1 MADRSPGLRRT
12 VVVKVGSSTLV
23 DEAGRPRLP
32 VFERLAGECAELV
45 TAGMPVV
52 VVSSGAVA
60 LGLGELGK
68 TIRPRALGD
77 LQAASA
83 LGQTLLQLHWQGAFA
98 GRGLHAGQ
106 VLLTEADIH
115 RRSSY
120 VNARRT
126 LRRLMSWNVV
136 PVVNENDST
145 ATDEITFGDND
156 ALAAHVALMLQAR
169 LLVLLTD
176 IDGVYDRDPSSADA
190 RLIPEIL
197 DAAQVEAVAESA
209 PARSGWGSGGI
220 AAKLRSAQ
228 VAGSGGVEAVI
239 ASGLTAGAITEAAAG
254 RGPGT
259 RFPAASA
266 LPSAYKLWLK
276 LRNARARTADGGRR
290 RPAGG
295 VRAGHEPAPGG
306 PGDRV
311 DGSFGAG
318 DAVELVGP
326 DGGAVRGR
334 RQPLRRGRT
343 GPGRRPPRPAR
354 GRSPRRSGAPVSAT
368 LQPAERARR
377 RPPAGRDVHGRPRR
391 GPRADRPRPRA
402 ARRRDPGRKRRSMPS
417 AAAGERPAIRD
428 RLALDPGRVAD
439 LAEAVRAVARLT
451 DPVGQTIRE
460 FTAPS
465 GIRIRKLRVPARASC
480 SWCTRPART

>member
-1 MADRSPGLRRT
+1 MADRRPGLRRT

-23 DEAGRPRLP
+23 DADGRPRLP

-45 TAGMPVV
+45 AGGVPVV

-68 TIRPRALGD
+68 AIRPRAMGD

-83 LGQTLLQLHWQGAFA
+83 LGQTLLQSHWQTAFTA
-98 GRGLHAGQ
+98 LGLRAGQ
-106 VLLTEADIH
+106 VLLTEPDIH

-126 LRRLMSWNVV
+126 LRRLMSWGVV

-176 IDGVYDRDPSSADA
+176 IDGVYDRDPASAGA

-209 PARSGWGSGGI
+209 PSRSGWGSGGI
-220 AAKLRSAQ
+220 AAKLRSAR

-239 ASGLTAGAITEAAAG
+239 ASGLEPGAIAAAATG
-254 RGPGT
+254 RGSGT

-266 LPSAYKLWLK
+266 LPSAYKLWLRHGTPVRGR
-276 LRNARARTADGGRR
+276 LVVDDGARRAVSERGTSLLPVGLVAVNGTF
-290 RPAGG
+290 G
-295 VRAGHEPAPGG
+295 V
-306 PGDRV
+306 
-311 DGSFGAG
+311 G

-326 DGGAVRGR
+326 DGGAFAVGVSRYEAGDLAQAAGR
-334 RQPLRRGRT
+334 RGLP
-343 GPGRRPPRPAR
+343 
-354 GRSPRRSGAPVSAT
+354 
-368 LQPAERARR
+368 
-377 RPPAGRDVHGRPRR
+377 
-391 GPRADRPRPRA
+391 
-402 ARRRDPGRKRRSMPS
+402 
-417 AAAGERPAIRD
+417 
-428 RLALDPGRVAD
+428 
-439 LAEAVRAVARLT
+439 EAV
-451 DPVGQTIRE
+451 
-460 FTAPS
+460 
-465 GIRIRKLRVPARASC
+465 LRDDLVLL
-480 SWCTRPART
+480 

>member
-1 MADRSPGLRRT
+1 MADRSPGLRRI

-23 DEAGRPRLP
+23 DEDGRPRLP

-45 TAGMPVV
+45 AAGTPVV

-83 LGQTLLQLHWQGAFA
+83 LGQTLLQLRWQGAFA

-126 LRRLMSWNVV
+126 LRRLMSWGVV

-156 ALAAHVALMLQAR
+156 ALAAHVGLMLQAR

-176 IDGVYDRDPSSADA
+176 IDGVYDRDPASAGA

-197 DAAQVEAVAESA
+197 DTAQVEAVAESA
-209 PARSGWGSGGI
+209 PPRSGWGSGGI

-239 ASGLTAGAITEAAAG
+239 ASGLAAGAITEAAAG
-254 RGPGT
+254 RGSGT

-266 LPSAYKLWLK
+266 LPSAYKLWLRHGTPVRGR
-276 LRNARARTADGGRR
+276 LVVDDGAR
-290 RPAGG
+290 
-295 VRAGHEPAPGG
+295 RAVSERGTSLLPVGLVS
-306 PGDRV
+306 V
-311 DGSFGAG
+311 DGTFGAG

-326 DGGAVRGR
+326 DGGAFAVGVSRYDAGDLAQVAGR
-334 RQPLRRGRT
+334 RGLP
-343 GPGRRPPRPAR
+343 
-354 GRSPRRSGAPVSAT
+354 
-368 LQPAERARR
+368 
-377 RPPAGRDVHGRPRR
+377 
-391 GPRADRPRPRA
+391 
-402 ARRRDPGRKRRSMPS
+402 
-417 AAAGERPAIRD
+417 
-428 RLALDPGRVAD
+428 
-439 LAEAVRAVARLT
+439 EAV
-451 DPVGQTIRE
+451 
-460 FTAPS
+460 
-465 GIRIRKLRVPARASC
+465 LRDDLVLL
-480 SWCTRPART
+480 